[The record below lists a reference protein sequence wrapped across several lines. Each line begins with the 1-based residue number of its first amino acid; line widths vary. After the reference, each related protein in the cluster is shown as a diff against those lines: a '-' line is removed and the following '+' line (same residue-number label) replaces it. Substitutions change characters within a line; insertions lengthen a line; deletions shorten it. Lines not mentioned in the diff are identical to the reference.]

1 MWSFLGDI
9 VTSVAFVVP
18 VALFI
23 YHVFAIGFVIFN
35 EKDDSAKAIAWV
47 FVVAFIPFIG
57 FIAYMLLGYN
67 WRARRAYRKRIV
79 DRAPETAAEARLRV
93 DAAQAA
99 SLDERQRLLLHMIGA
114 SQPLPAS
121 GDNLAQVFF
130 DGPAKFAALRRD
142 IEEARQHIH
151 LEYFIWQ
158 RDELG
163 NELRELLF
171 RKIAEGVEV
180 RLLLDAA
187 GCKTTSRRYLR
198 QLRERGLAAYF
209 FHPTTRA
216 DLMFIN
222 HRDHRKAA
230 VIDGRIG
237 YTGGFNVG
245 NEYINKGRLGFWR
258 DTHVRLEGGA
268 VHDLQSVFLSD
279 WAYATREEL
288 HGERYFPASTHPG
301 DLIVQISPSGLDVER
316 PAILYTYFQMI
327 TSAER
332 TVRLWTPYFM
342 PEPGL
347 LTALQTAALSGVDV
361 KIITPGRFDHPPV
374 QWAGRTF
381 MPELMEIGIE
391 FYEYQDGFVHSKTM
405 SIDDDFAAIGTA
417 NFDHRSMRM
426 DFELTAAFV
435 GKTVAGELNAQ
446 FEKDL
451 AHSRKVERTDFI
463 GRPLLT
469 NLKESLSRLA
479 SPLY

>member
-1 MWSFLGDI
+1 MLSFLGDLI
-9 VTSVAFVVP
+9 TSVTFLIPVVLFV
-18 VALFI
+18 
-23 YHVFAIGFVIFN
+23 YHVFAICFVIFN
-35 EKDDSAKAIAWV
+35 EKDDSGKAIAWV
-47 FVVAFIPFIG
+47 LVVAFIPFIG
-57 FIAYMLLGYN
+57 FIAYLLLGFN
-67 WRARRAYRKRIV
+67 WRGRRAYHKRIT
-79 DRAPETAAEARLRV
+79 DRSPRASAEARI
-93 DAAQAA
+93 AAESARGPA
-99 SLDERQRLLLHMIGA
+99 LNERQRLLRNMITA
-114 SQPLPAS
+114 SQPLPATY
-121 GDNLAQVFF
+121 DNHAQLFF
-130 DGPAKFAALRRD
+130 DGPEKFAALRRD
-142 IEEARQHIH
+142 IEAAQHHIH

-158 RDELG
+158 RDEFG
-163 NELRELLF
+163 NDLRELLF

-198 QLRERGLAAYF
+198 ELRERGLAAYF

-230 VIDGRIG
+230 IIDGRIG

-245 NEYINKGRLGFWR
+245 NEYINKGPLGFWR

-279 WAYATREEL
+279 WAYATREDVS
-288 HGERYFPASTHPG
+288 GEHYFPPSTHPG
-301 DLIVQISPSGLDVER
+301 NLIVQISPSGLDVER

-327 TSAER
+327 TSAQR
-332 TVRLWTPYFM
+332 TIRLWTPYFM

-381 MPELMEIGIE
+381 MPDLMDIGIE
-391 FYEYQDGFVHSKTM
+391 FYEYQDGFVHAKTM
-405 SIDDDFAAIGTA
+405 SIDDDFAAVGSA

-426 DFELTAAFV
+426 DFELTAAFI
-435 GKTVAGELNAQ
+435 GNEISGQLNAQ
-446 FEKDL
+446 FERDM

-469 NLKESLSRLA
+469 TLKESLSRLA